1 MPAANLRCLLS
12 VDGKPFELRILGESF
27 LLVFERVF
35 ASLGLECPG
44 QEHMDEGMG
53 TSFSL

>member
-1 MPAANLRCLLS
+1 M
-12 VDGKPFELRILGESF
+12 DGKPFELRILGES
-27 LLVFERVF
+27 LLFVFVHVF

-53 TSFSL
+53 TSFSF